1 MSVLEISARDRDEVQ
16 AYLLRVKRATP
27 EWKKATAK
35 KIREMQAGKAVS
47 IAELEA
53 RFARGRAS
61 GVSPLFLRCGGRLFA
76 ALPRRQQRKV
86 LDRAHELA
94 ADPFLVPDD
103 QSQDAD
109 QRMVSPLLTEGFI
122 FDYWVDHAVRKVMIT
137 DIEKAG

>member
-1 MSVLEISARDRDEVQ
+1 LPVAEPR
-16 AYLLRVKRATP
+16 AYHP
-27 EWKKATAK
+27 Y
-35 KIREMQAGKAVS
+35 
-47 IAELEA
+47 
-53 RFARGRAS
+53 FS
-61 GVSPLFLRCGGRLFA
+61 GVAVAFFA